1 VVPGA
6 TLIRV
11 VVCAV
16 VAGLLPG
23 TGIDDL
29 VVGVVGVV
37 GGRAGEVL
45 GTVGT
50 LGCIAG
56 GGKEI
61 FAGLLEFG
69 ELLVL
74 AFAAELGVGL
84 PDDWAEGNGHRMTG
98 TVAFCS
104 DGRSV
109 CTPAPAA
116 LFPLILAGPDALG
129 TVGATTAEVD
139 TDPDCACA
147 TETQTRPNTQK
158 LRNIAYIMLP

>member
-1 VVPGA
+1 M
-6 TLIRV
+6 
-11 VVCAV
+11 CAV
-16 VAGLLPG
+16 VADLVTG

-29 VVGVVGVV
+29 VVGIVGVV

-50 LGCIAG
+50 LGRLVG

-74 AFAAELGVGL
+74 AFAVELGVGL
-84 PDDWAEGNGHRMTG
+84 PDDRAEGNGHKMTG
-98 TVAFCS
+98 TGAFCS
-104 DGRSV
+104 DGRPV
-109 CTPAPAA
+109 CTPTPVA
-116 LFPLILAGPDALG
+116 LSPLILAGPDALG

-139 TDPDCACA
+139 ADPDCACA

-158 LRNIAYIMLP
+158 LLNIAYIMLP